1 MRQRD
6 FGVWILMQASSD
18 TWGSAQRPAPPAPPP
33 DAAVESITFYHWL
46 VVFFASCGWL
56 FDCMGQRIFVL
67 SREPALRE
75 LLGATASDGDVK
87 YWGGI
92 ATLLMM
98 VGWATGGILFGM
110 MSDRYGRVKAMVS
123 TLLAYTLFSGLSGFA
138 RTGVEFLV
146 FRFLFGLGVGG
157 MFGAATTLVAES
169 VPRRFRTT
177 ALGSMQALSAFGNM
191 LASGLS
197 LKITPGVE
205 GFWGHYSGWQVLSF
219 VSVFPAILAVPM
231 VLILKEPQAW
241 IKAKAEAAT
250 GGSGKAVGSIADL
263 FRQPHW
269 RRSTLVGICLGVAGM
284 VGLWGIAFFSPELI
298 TTAFKNRP
306 LQVDEVRKPA
316 ELCAA
321 LKDAASPAIVRLKA
335 KLSPGVIQQLEQAGS
350 GREATPATVQ
360 ALVRDLN
367 RLIQQDSLY
376 DEAAFQS
383 VDLKKHTRNL
393 IQLVQ
398 KNGERQNIIS
408 LNRQLVEQLFPGT
421 IRELQ
426 KTIDKTRSRGT
437 LFQDVGALL
446 GMFAFTFAA
455 AYFNRRTAFLG
466 AFVLCLGSVSYVFYS
481 LKTETDALWML
492 PLMGFATLSC
502 FAGYSIY
509 FPEIFPT
516 RLRGTGVGFCYN
528 TVRYLAAPFPFLL
541 GWLSTLMPFR
551 TVGVIMSSIYLV
563 GIVALIWAPETKG
576 QPLPED

>member
-1 MRQRD
+1 
-6 FGVWILMQASSD
+6 MQASSD
-18 TWGSAQRPAPPAPPP
+18 TKGSAQRLVALAAPP
-33 DAAVESITFYHWL
+33 DAAAESITLYHWL
-46 VVFFASCGWL
+46 VVLFASCGWL

-75 LLGATASDGDVK
+75 LLGATASDDKVK

-110 MSDRYGRVKAMVS
+110 LSDHYGRVKAMVS
-123 TLLAYTLFSGLSGFA
+123 TLLAYTIFSGLSGFS

-169 VPRRFRTT
+169 VPKHFRTL
-177 ALGSMQALSAFGNM
+177 ALGSMQALSAFGTM
-191 LASGLS
+191 LASWLS
-197 LKITPGVE
+197 LTITPGVE

-231 VLILKEPQAW
+231 ALILKEPQAW

-250 GGSGKAVGSIADL
+250 GGADKAVGSFADL
-263 FRQPHW
+263 FRHPRW

-306 LQVDEVRKPA
+306 LQVEEILKPTQ
-316 ELCAA
+316 LCAA
-321 LKDAASPAIVRLKA
+321 LKSAANPGIAHLKA
-335 KLSPGVIQQLEQAGS
+335 KLSPDVIQQLEQVGS
-350 GREATPATVQ
+350 GKEVPSATVQ
-360 ALVRDLN
+360 ALVQDLN
-367 RLIQQDSLY
+367 RLIQQGDLH
-376 DEAAFQS
+376 DEEAFQS
-383 VDLKKHTRNL
+383 VDLKKRTKNL

-426 KTIDKTRSRGT
+426 KTIDRTRSRGT
-437 LFQDVGALL
+437 LLQDVGALL

-455 AYFNRRTAFLG
+455 AYFSRRTAFLG
-466 AFVLCLGSVSYVFYS
+466 SFVLCLCSVSFVFYS
-481 LKTETDALWML
+481 LKTETDVLWML

-551 TVGVIMSSIYLV
+551 TVAIVMSSIYLV
-563 GIVALIWAPETKG
+563 GIIALIWAPETKG

>member
-1 MRQRD
+1 
-6 FGVWILMQASSD
+6 
-18 TWGSAQRPAPPAPPP
+18 
-33 DAAVESITFYHWL
+33 
-46 VVFFASCGWL
+46 
-56 FDCMGQRIFVL
+56 
-67 SREPALRE
+67 
-75 LLGATASDGDVK
+75 
-87 YWGGI
+87 
-92 ATLLMM
+92 
-98 VGWATGGILFGM
+98 
-110 MSDRYGRVKAMVS
+110 
-123 TLLAYTLFSGLSGFA
+123 
-138 RTGVEFLV
+138 
-146 FRFLFGLGVGG
+146 
-157 MFGAATTLVAES
+157 
-169 VPRRFRTT
+169 
-177 ALGSMQALSAFGNM
+177 
-191 LASGLS
+191 
-197 LKITPGVE
+197 VE

-231 VLILKEPQAW
+231 ALILKEPQAW

-250 GGSGKAVGSIADL
+250 GGADKAVGSFADL
-263 FRQPHW
+263 FRHPRW

-306 LQVDEVRKPA
+306 LQVEEILKPTQ
-316 ELCAA
+316 LCAA
-321 LKDAASPAIVRLKA
+321 LKSAANPGIAHLKA
-335 KLSPGVIQQLEQAGS
+335 KLSPDVIQQLEQVGS
-350 GREATPATVQ
+350 GKEVPSATVQ
-360 ALVRDLN
+360 ALVQDLN
-367 RLIQQDSLY
+367 RLIQQGDLH
-376 DEAAFQS
+376 DEEAFQS
-383 VDLKKHTRNL
+383 VNLKKRTKNL

-426 KTIDKTRSRGT
+426 KTIDRTRSRGT
-437 LFQDVGALL
+437 LLQDVGALL

-455 AYFNRRTAFLG
+455 AYFSRRTAFLG
-466 AFVLCLGSVSYVFYS
+466 SFVLCLCSVSFVFYS
-481 LKTETDALWML
+481 LKTETDVLWML

-551 TVGVIMSSIYLV
+551 TVAIVMSSIYLV
-563 GIVALIWAPETKG
+563 GIIALIWAPETKG

>member
-1 MRQRD
+1 
-6 FGVWILMQASSD
+6 MQASSD
-18 TWGSAQRPAPPAPPP
+18 TKGPVQRPPGAASQPGSAAEP
-33 DAAVESITFYHWL
+33 ITFYHWL

-75 LLGATASDGDVK
+75 LLGATASDDKVK

-110 MSDRYGRVKAMVS
+110 MSDRYGRVKAMVT
-123 TLLAYTLFSGLSGFA
+123 TLLAYTVFSGLSGFS
-138 RTGVEFLV
+138 RTGVEFLIC
-146 FRFLFGLGVGG
+146 RFLFGLGVGG

-169 VPRRFRTT
+169 VPKHFRTL
-177 ALGSMQALSAFGNM
+177 ALGSMQALSACGNM

-197 LKITPGVE
+197 LKITPGLE

-263 FRQPHW
+263 FRHPRW

-306 LQVDEVRKPA
+306 LQIEEVLKPA
-316 ELCAA
+316 ELCIA
-321 LKDAASPAIVRLKA
+321 LKSPANPAIAQLKA
-335 KLSPGVIQQLEQAGS
+335 KLSPGVIQQLEQVGS
-350 GREATPATVQ
+350 GQGTPAATVQ
-360 ALVRDLN
+360 ALVQDLN
-367 RLIQQDSLY
+367 RVIQQDNLY
-376 DEAAFQS
+376 DTEAFRTLE
-383 VDLKKHTRNL
+383 LKKRTRNL

-421 IRELQ
+421 ILELQ
-426 KTIDKTRSRGT
+426 RTIDKTRSRGT
-437 LFQDVGALL
+437 LFQDVGSLL

-466 AFVLCLGSVSYVFYS
+466 SFVLCLCSVSYVFYA
-481 LKTETDALWML
+481 LKTATDVLWML

-528 TVRYLAAPFPFLL
+528 TVRYLAAPFPFML

-551 TVGVIMSSIYLV
+551 TVAVIMSAIYLV

>member
-1 MRQRD
+1 
-6 FGVWILMQASSD
+6 
-18 TWGSAQRPAPPAPPP
+18 
-33 DAAVESITFYHWL
+33 
-46 VVFFASCGWL
+46 
-56 FDCMGQRIFVL
+56 MGQRIFVL

-110 MSDRYGRVKAMVS
+110 MSDRYGRVKAMVT
-123 TLLAYTLFSGLSGFA
+123 TLLAYTLFSGLSGFS
-138 RTGVEFLV
+138 RTGIEFLMY
-146 FRFLFGLGVGG
+146 RFLFGLGVGG

-169 VPRRFRTT
+169 VPKHFRTL

-191 LASGLS
+191 IASGLS

-205 GFWGHYSGWQVLSF
+205 SFWGHYSGWQVLSF
-219 VSVFPAILAVPM
+219 VSVFPAIMAVPM
-231 VLILKEPQAW
+231 VLLLKEPQAW
-241 IKAKAEAAT
+241 IKAKAEAAS
-250 GGSGKAVGSIADL
+250 GSSAKRVGSIADL
-263 FRQPHW
+263 FRHPRW
-269 RRSTLVGICLGVAGM
+269 RKSTYIGICLGVAGM

-298 TTAFKNRP
+298 TAAFRNRP
-306 LQVDEVRKPA
+306 LEMAEVLKPV

-321 LKDAASPAIVRLKA
+321 LKSPANPAVAQLKA
-335 KLSPGVIQQLEQAGS
+335 KLTPEVRGQLEKVESGSGPPAVTVAALVENLNRVIQQDNLYNQ
-350 GREATPATVQ
+350 EAFRTV
-360 ALVRDLN
+360 
-367 RLIQQDSLY
+367 
-376 DEAAFQS
+376 E
-383 VDLKKHTRNL
+383 LKKSTRNL
-393 IQLVQ
+393 IQLVE
-398 KNGERQNIIS
+398 KSGERPNIVS

-421 IRELQ
+421 ILEL
-426 KTIDKTRSRGT
+426 KRTIDKTRSRGT
-437 LFQDVGALL
+437 LFQDVGSLL

-455 AYFNRRTAFLG
+455 AYFSRRTAFLG
-466 AFVLCLGSVSYVFYS
+466 SFVLCLCSVAYVFYA
-481 LKTETDALWML
+481 LETATDVLWML
-492 PLMGFATLSC
+492 PIMGFATLSC

-528 TVRYLAAPFPFLL
+528 TVRYLAAPFPFML

-551 TVGVIMSSIYLV
+551 TVAVIMSGIYLV

>member
-1 MRQRD
+1 
-6 FGVWILMQASSD
+6 MQSSPD
-18 TWGSAQRPAPPAPPP
+18 PKGSAQRASVPAAPP
-33 DAAVESITFYHWL
+33 DAAVDSITLYHWL
-46 VVFFASCGWL
+46 VVIFASCGWL
-56 FDCMGQRIFVL
+56 FDCMGQRIFIL

-75 LLGATASDGDVK
+75 LLGATASDDVVK

-110 MSDRYGRVKAMVS
+110 MSDHYGRVKAMVT
-123 TLLAYTLFSGLSGFA
+123 TLLAYTIFSGLSGFA
-138 RTGVEFLV
+138 RSGVEFLI
-146 FRFLFGLGVGG
+146 FRLLFGLGVGG

-169 VPRRFRTT
+169 VPRRFRTL
-177 ALGSMQALSAFGNM
+177 ALGSMQAVSAFGNM

-197 LKITPGVE
+197 LRITPGLE
-205 GFWGHYSGWQVLSF
+205 NFWGHYSGWQVLSF
-219 VSVFPAILAVPM
+219 VSVFPALLAAPM
-231 VLILKEPQAW
+231 LLILKEPQPW
-241 IKAKAEAAT
+241 LKAKAEAAA
-250 GGSGKAVGSIADL
+250 GGSGKPVGSIADL
-263 FRQPHW
+263 FRHPRW
-269 RRSTLVGICLGVAGM
+269 RRSTLVGVCLGVAGM

-298 TTAFKNRP
+298 TTAFTNRP
-306 LQVDEVRKPA
+306 LQLEEILQPA

-321 LKDAASPAIVRLKA
+321 LKSPANPAIAHLRA
-335 KLSPGVIQQLEQAGS
+335 RLSPGVVEQLAGVQR
-350 GREATPATVQ
+350 GAKVPPATLS
-360 ALVRDLN
+360 ALVQDLN
-367 RLIQQDSLY
+367 RLIQQDNLH

-383 VDLKKHTRNL
+383 VDLKKRTRNL
-393 IQLVQ
+393 IQLVR

-408 LNRQLVEQLFPGT
+408 LNRQLVEQLFPGA

-437 LFQDVGALL
+437 LFQDVGSLL
-446 GMFAFTFAA
+446 GMLAFTFAA
-455 AYFNRRTAFLG
+455 SYFNRRTAFLG
-466 AFVLCLGSVSYVFYS
+466 AFVLCLGAVSYVFYS
-481 LKTETDALWML
+481 LKTATDVLWML

>member
-1 MRQRD
+1 
-6 FGVWILMQASSD
+6 MQASSD
-18 TWGSAQRPAPPAPPP
+18 SRGPAQPGPTVVSQPEAAP
-33 DAAVESITFYHWL
+33 ESITLYHWL

-56 FDCMGQRIFVL
+56 FDCTGQRIFVL

-75 LLGATASDGDVK
+75 LLGATASDGAVK

-110 MSDRYGRVKAMVS
+110 MSDHYGRVKAMVS
-123 TLLAYTLFSGLSGFA
+123 TLLAYTIFSGLSGFA
-138 RTGVEFLV
+138 HTGVEFLI

-177 ALGSMQALSAFGNM
+177 ALGSMQALSACGNM

-197 LKITPGVE
+197 LKITPGLE
-205 GFWGHYSGWQVLSF
+205 NFWGHYSGWQVLSF
-219 VSVFPAILAVPM
+219 VSVAPALFAVPM
-231 VLILKEPQAW
+231 LLILKEPEAW
-241 IKAKAEAAT
+241 VKAKAEAAA
-250 GGSGKAVGSIADL
+250 GGARKRVGSIADL
-263 FRQPHW
+263 FRQPRW

-306 LQVDEVRKPA
+306 LQVQEILQPA

-321 LKDAASPAIVRLKA
+321 LNSSANPAIARLKA
-335 KLSPGVIQQLEQAGS
+335 RLSPEVIQQVAQSAGAK
-350 GREATPATVQ
+350 EVPPATLQSLVQ
-360 ALVRDLN
+360 ALN
-367 RLIQQDSLY
+367 RVIQQDNLY
-376 DEAAFQS
+376 DPAAFRD

-393 IQLVQ
+393 VQLVQ
-398 KNGERQNIIS
+398 NKGERQNIIS
-408 LNRQLVEQLFPGT
+408 LNRQLVEQLFPGA

-426 KTIDKTRSRGT
+426 ETIDKTRSRGT
-437 LFQDVGALL
+437 LLQDVGSLL
-446 GMFAFTFAA
+446 GMLAFTFAA
-455 AYFNRRTAFLG
+455 AYFSRRTAFLG
-466 AFVLCLGSVSYVFYS
+466 SFLLCLGSVSYVFYS
-481 LKTETDALWML
+481 LHTATDVLWML

-551 TVGVIMSSIYLV
+551 TVAVIMSSIYLV
-563 GIVALIWAPETKG
+563 GIIALIWAPETKG

>member
-1 MRQRD
+1 
-6 FGVWILMQASSD
+6 MQASPD
-18 TWGSAQRPAPPAPPP
+18 LKGQGASASQPASTAEP
-33 DAAVESITFYHWL
+33 ITFYHWL
-46 VVFFASCGWL
+46 VVIFASAGWL

-67 SREPALRE
+67 SREPAMRE

-123 TLLAYTLFSGLSGFA
+123 TLLAYTLFSGLSGFS
-138 RTGVEFLV
+138 RTGVEFLI

-169 VPRRFRTT
+169 VPRHFRTL
-177 ALGSMQALSAFGNM
+177 ALGSMQAVSACGNM
-191 LASGLS
+191 VASGLS

-219 VSVFPAILAVPM
+219 VSVFPAVLAVPI
-231 VLILKEPQAW
+231 LLFLKEPQAW
-241 IKAKAEAAT
+241 VKAKAEAAS
-250 GGSGKAVGSIADL
+250 GSSAKRVGSIADL
-263 FRQPHW
+263 FRHPRW
-269 RRSTLVGICLGVAGM
+269 RKSTFIGICLGVAGM

-298 TTAFKNRP
+298 TTAFQNRP
-306 LQVDEVRKPA
+306 LQVEEVRTPS

-321 LKDAASPAIVRLKA
+321 LK
-335 KLSPGVIQQLEQAGS
+335 SPGNPAVAHLKGKLTPEVRRDLEQQGNSPHAPDG
-350 GREATPATVQ
+350 TVT
-360 ALVRDLN
+360 ALVQDLN
-367 RLIQQDSLY
+367 RIIQQENLY
-376 DEAAFQS
+376 DKEAFQKLE
-383 VDLKKHTRNL
+383 LKKSTRNL
-393 IQLVQ
+393 IQRVE
-398 KNGERQNIIS
+398 KNGERSNVVS
-408 LNRQLVEQLFPGT
+408 LNRQLVEQLFPGA

-426 KTIDKTRSRGT
+426 RTIDKTRSQGT
-437 LFQDVGALL
+437 LYQDVGSLL

-466 AFVLCLGSVSYVFYS
+466 AFVLCLCSVSYVFYA
-481 LKTETDALWML
+481 LKTTTDMLWML

-551 TVGVIMSSIYLV
+551 TVAVVMSAIYLV
-563 GIVALIWAPETKG
+563 GIVALLWAPETKG

>member
-1 MRQRD
+1 
-6 FGVWILMQASSD
+6 MQASSD
-18 TWGSAQRPAPPAPPP
+18 TTGATQRAAQPVSPPN
-33 DAAVESITFYHWL
+33 AAAESITLYHWL

-75 LLGATASDGDVK
+75 LLGATASDGNVK

-110 MSDRYGRVKAMVS
+110 MSDHYGRVKAMVS
-123 TLLAYTLFSGLSGFA
+123 TLLAYTIFSGLSGFA

-169 VPRRFRTT
+169 VPRRFRTA
-177 ALGSMQALSAFGNM
+177 ALGSMQALSACGNM
-191 LASGLS
+191 VASGLS
-197 LKITPGVE
+197 LKIIPGLE
-205 GFWGHYSGWQVLSF
+205 NFWGHYSGWQVLSF
-219 VSVFPAILAVPM
+219 VSVFPALLAVPM
-231 VLILKEPQAW
+231 LLILKEPQAW
-241 IKAKAEAAT
+241 IKAKEEAAT
-250 GGSGKAVGSIADL
+250 GSSDKAVGSIADL
-263 FRQPHW
+263 FRQPRW

-306 LQVDEVRKPA
+306 LQTEEVLKPA
-316 ELCAA
+316 QLCAA
-321 LKDAASPAIVRLKA
+321 LKSPANPGVAHLKA
-335 KLSPGVIQQLEQAGS
+335 KLSPGVVQQLEQVRS
-350 GREATPATVQ
+350 GQETPPATVQ
-360 ALVRDLN
+360 ALGQDLN
-367 RLIQQDSLY
+367 RLIQQDNLY

-383 VDLKKHTRNL
+383 VDLKKRTKNL

-398 KNGERQNIIS
+398 KNGERQNIVS

-437 LFQDVGALL
+437 LLQDVGSLL

-466 AFVLCLGSVSYVFYS
+466 SFVLCLCSVSYVFYS
-481 LKTETDALWML
+481 LKTATDVLWML

-551 TVGVIMSSIYLV
+551 TVAVIMSSIYLV
-563 GIVALIWAPETKG
+563 GIVALVWAPETKG